1 MAVVFSR
8 VGREVIKMSKK
19 KKDKD
24 IIISFVGGSNTD
36 VCGSAIL
43 IDYKKNKKEYGTIL
57 LELGLIQGQP
67 TFDKDISMNRKM
79 LDGIPKEVVSNIE
92 YVLLGH
98 AHV

>member
-1 MAVVFSR
+1 
-8 VGREVIKMSKK
+8 MSKK
-19 KKDKD
+19 KGRDVVV
-24 IIISFVGGSNTD
+24 SFVGGSNTD
-36 VCGSAIL
+36 VCGSSIL
-43 IDYKKNKKEYGTIL
+43 IEYRKNKKEYGTIL

-79 LDGIPKEVVSNIE
+79 LDNIPKEVVARIE